1 MLSSKLI
8 NIFKDNALSVIVPVY
23 LILRNVTLDVTYFT
37 SSFALVVCT
46 IIFPVSVS
54 AGKNLFSGVSFH
66 TPHIHCGLYL
76 ILGTD
81 YIKYFQGIEFVAV

>member
-1 MLSSKLI
+1 
-8 NIFKDNALSVIVPVY
+8 
-23 LILRNVTLDVTYFT
+23 
-37 SSFALVVCT
+37 LVVCT